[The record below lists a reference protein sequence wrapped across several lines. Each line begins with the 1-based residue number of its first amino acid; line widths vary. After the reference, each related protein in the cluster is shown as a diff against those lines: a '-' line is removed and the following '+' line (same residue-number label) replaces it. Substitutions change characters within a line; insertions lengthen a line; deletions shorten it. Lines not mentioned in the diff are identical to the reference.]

1 MAKRATQLLASSQ
14 RLILTD
20 LVAAECV
27 YVLQSFYNVGTPQI
41 AESLRAAFALPSID
55 VAGLD
60 VLLRTLEIFEHDRLD
75 FADAYLVASAE
86 ITGVGAVASF
96 DKAID
101 RVKSVRRITS

>member
-1 MAKRATQLLASSQ
+1 MAKRASQLLSSS
-14 RLILTD
+14 RHLILTD

-27 YVLQSFYNVGTPQI
+27 YVLQSYYDVPTAQI

-55 VAGLD
+55 VAGLN
-60 VLLRTLEIFEHDRLD
+60 VLLRTLEIFEQDRLD

-101 RVKSVRRITS
+101 RVKSVRRIES